1 MTSTNKMT
9 GLLRAV
15 GNIKDR
21 WRYFSR
27 GRQGPVR
34 PLPPDASPV
43 LESLHAHGYAVIPG
57 FYDAAQC
64 AFLCQEI
71 DRIIHE
77 QPDVVHRDKLD
88 ADLRIFGA
96 ERASAAICA
105 FHDAAFPIA
114 IGEHYSSRQ
123 LTSFSTLA
131 GFLSARP
138 GNLGSGQGWH
148 RDAFHFQYKALV
160 YLTDVGPDN
169 GPFQL
174 LDASHRG
181 KRVFFDTIEGGL
193 QRAPHSR
200 LTDAQAEAL
209 VAAEPQ
215 RLKTFI
221 APAGTM
227 ILFDSSTIHRGSPI
241 VSGTRY
247 ALTNYY
253 YEPEHIV
260 PVVVEKFAPYARAPG

>member
-1 MTSTNKMT
+1 MMANNKMT
-9 GLLRAV
+9 GLFRAV

-27 GRQGPVR
+27 ARPGPAR
-34 PLPPDASPV
+34 PLPQGSSAI
-43 LESLHAHGYAVIPG
+43 LESLHTHGYAVVPG
-57 FYDAAQC
+57 FYDAARC
-64 AFLCQEI
+64 ALLRSEI
-71 DRIIHE
+71 DRIIRE

-88 ADLRIFGA
+88 SDLRVFGA
-96 ERASAAICA
+96 ERASAAIRE
-105 FHDAAFPIA
+105 FHDAPFPIA
-114 IGEHYSSRQ
+114 AGEHYSGRE
-123 LTSFSTLA
+123 LTCFSTLA
-131 GFLSARP
+131 GWLSAKA

-160 YLTDVGPDN
+160 YLSDVGPDN

-181 KRVFFDTIEGGL
+181 ARVFFDTIEGGL
-193 QRAPHSR
+193 QRAPNSR
-200 LTDAQAEAL
+200 ITDDQADAL
-209 VAAEPQ
+209 VSAQPQ
-215 RLKTFI
+215 RLNTFT

-260 PVVVEKFAPYARAPG
+260 PVVVEKFAPYARADA

>member
-1 MTSTNKMT
+1 MMSNGKMA
-9 GLLRAV
+9 GLLRAA
-15 GNIKDR
+15 GNIRDR
-21 WRYFSR
+21 WRFFSR
-27 GRQGPVR
+27 PRKAPVR
-34 PLPPDASPV
+34 PLPPDAAPV
-43 LESLHAHGYAVIPG
+43 LESLRAHGFAVVPE
-57 FYDAAQC
+57 FYDAARC
-64 AFLCQEI
+64 AFLRTEI
-71 DRIIHE
+71 DRIIRE
-77 QPDVVHRDKLD
+77 QPDVVQRDKLD
-88 ADLRIFGA
+88 ADLRIFGS
-96 ERASAAICA
+96 ERASAAINE
-105 FHDAAFPIA
+105 FHDAIFPIA
-114 IGEHYSSRQ
+114 IGEHYSGRQ

-148 RDAFHFQYKALV
+148 RDAFHFQYKAMV
-160 YLTDVGPDN
+160 YLTDVGPHN

-181 KRVFFDTIEGGL
+181 SRVFFDTIEGGL
-193 QRAPHSR
+193 QRSPHTR
-200 LTDAQAEAL
+200 LTDSQADAL
-209 VAAEPQ
+209 VAAAPE
-215 RLKTFI
+215 RLRTFT

-260 PVVVEKFAPYARAPG
+260 PVVIEKFAPYARTSA